1 MIIIIMVEFGWQAGE
16 KAVTC
21 GVNESSNIEE
31 LGLIR
36 DLHIT

>member
-1 MIIIIMVEFGWQAGE
+1 MIIIIMVEFSWQAGE

-21 GVNESSNIEE
+21 SVNESSNIEE
-31 LGLIR
+31 LGLIM

>member
-1 MIIIIMVEFGWQAGE
+1 MAEFGWQAGE

-21 GVNESSNIEE
+21 GVSESGNIEE